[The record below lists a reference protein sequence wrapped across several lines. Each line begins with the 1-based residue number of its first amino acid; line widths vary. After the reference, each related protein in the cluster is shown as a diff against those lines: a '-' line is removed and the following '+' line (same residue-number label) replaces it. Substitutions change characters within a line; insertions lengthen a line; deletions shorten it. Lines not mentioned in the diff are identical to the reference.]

1 MAQLWGGRFTK
12 ETDKLVYNFNASISF
27 DQKFYEQDIRGSKAH
42 VAMLAR
48 QGILTAEEK
57 DQIEAGLDGIEKQME
72 LSPELKRSI
81 RKLNKKEKEEMGIN
95 SLPENLNDALN
106 EFHAD
111 ELVKEVLGKDFT
123 KYYLKAKKEEWLE
136 YMEQV
141 SEWELEQYLY
151 RV

>member
-1 MAQLWGGRFTK
+1 
-12 ETDKLVYNFNASISF
+12 
-27 DQKFYEQDIRGSKAH
+27 
-42 VAMLAR
+42 
-48 QGILTAEEK
+48 
-57 DQIEAGLDGIEKQME
+57 ME

-81 RKLNKKEKEEMGIN
+81 RKLNKKEKEEMGID

-111 ELVKEVLGKDFT
+111 ELVKEVLGTDFT

>member
-1 MAQLWGGRFTK
+1 
-12 ETDKLVYNFNASISF
+12 
-27 DQKFYEQDIRGSKAH
+27 
-42 VAMLAR
+42 
-48 QGILTAEEK
+48 
-57 DQIEAGLDGIEKQME
+57 ME
-72 LSPELKRSI
+72 LSAELKRSI
-81 RKLNKKEKEEMGIN
+81 RKLNKKEKEEMGID
-95 SLPENLNDALN
+95 SLPENLNEALT

>member
-1 MAQLWGGRFTK
+1 MAVIKHISSIKASPLALLKYVVGETK
-12 ETDKLVYNFNASISF
+12 DKKAELVKGLNCSEDPYSA
-27 DQKFYEQDIRGSKAH
+27 YLEMA
-42 VAMLAR
+42 LC
-48 QGILTAEEK
+48 LL
-57 DQIEAGLDGIEKQME
+57 AGLDGIEKQME

-81 RKLNKKEKEEMGIN
+81 RKLNKKEKEEMGID

-111 ELVKEVLGKDFT
+111 ELVKEVLGTDFT